1 MINSGNSDKQVGLYS
16 GGLIF
21 RGGAYIWTE
30 VSVSSC
36 GGLIQYTGELIYS
49 EVYGIQNHIT
59 NCRRLYYTL
68 CNDGVFLSNYFMQT
82 SKHSSIPWLVS

>member
-30 VSVSSC
+30 MSVSSC
-36 GGLIQYTGELIYS
+36 GGLIQYTGELIFGGLRYTKS
-49 EVYGIQNHIT
+49 HYKLQKTI
-59 NCRRLYYTL
+59 YTL

-82 SKHSSIPWLVS
+82 SKHSFIPWLVS